1 MKSGNGSSTL
11 FWTTKWIGEI
21 PLALA
26 YPRLFSLP
34 NEKDGKVGDLLVI
47 DGERRS
53 GTPQIP
59 MSFIGEIISY
69 FISKGVLLK
78 LNSTNLLNI
87 KIKCYI
93 VF

>member
-47 DGERRS
+47 DGGLGHCLGVGGFSNGRRRVWL
-53 GTPQIP
+53 I
-59 MSFIGEIISY
+59 
-69 FISKGVLLK
+69 
-78 LNSTNLLNI
+78 
-87 KIKCYI
+87 
-93 VF
+93 